1 MIKMIDHWVDEE
13 ENSKIE
19 PSQNLY
25 EAVTSKVIKNLLK
38 TEEDY
43 ELANYAMNYRYCL
56 FLGAEPSYISAKY
69 LKQDYLFNGD
79 EHVFP

>member
-43 ELANYAMNYRYCL
+43 ELANYAMNNRYC
-56 FLGAEPSYISAKY
+56 FDLGAEPSYISAKY
-69 LKQDYLFNGD
+69 FKQDYLFNGD
-79 EHVFP
+79 EHIFP